1 MRKALYILGQLNDH
15 DIEWMLTV
23 GSRLPTPRD
32 TILIKQ
38 GEALQSMFIVL
49 DGSFA
54 VTDKRMAGRELA
66 RLGSGEILG
75 EMSFIDSA
83 PPAATVTALADGAV
97 LALPR
102 TALLEKLERDTA
114 FAARFYRAMA
124 IFLADRLRATVGRL
138 GYGAVAEEVR
148 ENEVQ
153 ADELD
158 LNVLDTMHLAGDRFE
173 RMVKRFARA

>member
-15 DIEWMLTV
+15 DIEWMLTL
-23 GSRLPTPRD
+23 GRRLPTPQG
-32 TILIKQ
+32 TVLITQ
-38 GEALQSMFIVL
+38 GESLQSMFIVL

-54 VTDKRMAGRELA
+54 VTDRRMAGRELA

-83 PPAATVTALADGAV
+83 PPAATVTALTEGAV

-102 TALLEKLERDTA
+102 TALLEKLEGDTG

-124 IFLADRLRATVGRL
+124 IFLADRLRSTVGRL
-138 GYGAVAEEVR
+138 GYGGASEELR
-148 ENEVQ
+148 EDEVQ
-153 ADELD
+153 DDELD